1 MSQLLLW
8 VTDEVTQT
16 PVKEIMKIVLPKSWV
31 KPQDDIS
38 CKLCTVC
45 NQLTDGIPCGAENCP
60 N

>member
-8 VTDEVTQT
+8 AQDEVQQV
-16 PVKEIMKIVLPKSWV
+16 PVKEIVKIILPKSWV
-31 KPQDDIS
+31 KPKDDIS

-45 NQLTDGIPCGAENCP
+45 NQLVDGIPCGADNCP